1 MSTSSSRPDQPP
13 PSPGAAY
20 ALVDDDLRVQEA
32 SAGFWAVVGRR
43 QPGIHLAEVLPA
55 FAGADETLLAVAQGR
70 TPAWELHGVV
80 HRLAPSAAPGYFDI
94 RVEAHTQPAGL
105 LITLVDVTAAMA
117 PAQQEMHRRNASR
130 LASATASA
138 TAWAMNHTPTSLDL
152 DTDDML
158 TICERLGLMMAVVD
172 EQLLIKAATSNFVE
186 YRRRS
191 LAGWPVA
198 DVFPSLAG
206 LEDEL
211 QSIARAVAPPWRLPG
226 LLLDEDHLRPCD
238 VLIMPHPGQ
247 TGLVLAV
254 RQMEAE
260 ALAEQS
266 LRQQRNELTLLQ
278 EQMERQAQELRKAH
292 DRLTS
297 LDRERRALL
306 DLIVIDIRSA
316 LTLVEGYAEW
326 LRTTAESAPAPQS
339 VDALDA
345 IRKNARK
352 VHSLI
357 KDVESIQHIE
367 TALTD
372 MRWMPIDLAETMEQ
386 IVGMWRDLARL
397 RGVRL
402 DLELK
407 QPLPAIVGD
416 PTLLEEA
423 LGVLID
429 VSLTRTRSQVL
440 LARAHTWDRWV
451 IIRFGVEARASEPA
465 SSLRSVRLTDEERVS
480 EFRLAR
486 ARLIAEG
493 HGGRL
498 STEIRQSEATRDGQT
513 TSFALWLPVKDES
526 QPARYRL
533 VSESAP
539 AADNGAAA
547 SPPIASD
554 LLVVGEGTI
563 RINTTLQRAWVNDE
577 LLTLSHNEYR
587 LLVYLAEH
595 ADQVVL
601 HDQLRSAMWALDEQ
615 ISLDT
620 LRVLVWRLRQ
630 KLQHPTRRDV
640 QFLRTVRGFGYVLVS

>member
-1 MSTSSSRPDQPP
+1 MSTSSS
-13 PSPGAAY
+13 GAAH
-20 ALVDDDLRVQEA
+20 AFVDNQLRVQEA
-32 SAGFWAVVGRR
+32 STGFWSAVGRR
-43 QPGIHLAEVLPA
+43 RPGVLLAEVLPS
-55 FAGADETLLAVAQGR
+55 FAGADETLQAVAQGR
-70 TPAWELHGVV
+70 MPAWVLHGIVHQPTPA
-80 HRLAPSAAPGYFDI
+80 AMPTYFDVSI
-94 RVEAHTQPAGL
+94 EAHAQPAGL
-105 LITLVDVTAAMA
+105 LVTLVDVTAEMMVG
-117 PAQQEMHRRNASR
+117 QQEMQRRNASR
-130 LASATASA
+130 LAWATAGA
-138 TAWAMNHTPTSLDL
+138 VNHTPATLGL

-158 TICERLGLMMAVVD
+158 LICERLGLMMAIAD
-172 EQLLIKAATSNFVE
+172 EHLLIKAATSNFVQ

-206 LEDEL
+206 LEQEL
-211 QSIARAVAPPWRLPG
+211 QGIALQTAPPWRLPG

-238 VLIMPHPGQ
+238 VLIIPHPGQ
-247 TGLVLAV
+247 RGLVLAV

-260 ALAEQS
+260 ATAEQS

-278 EQMERQAQELRKAH
+278 EQMETQAQELRKAH

-326 LRTTAESAPAPQS
+326 LRTTAESASPSQH

-367 TALTD
+367 TALAD
-372 MRWMPIDLAETMEQ
+372 IRWMPINLAEMMEQ
-386 IVGMWRDLARL
+386 VIGMWRDLARL

-402 DLELK
+402 DLELE
-407 QPLPAIVGD
+407 QPLPPVVGD

-423 LGVLID
+423 FGVLID
-429 VSLTRTRSQVL
+429 VTLSRTRGQVL
-440 LARAHTWDRWV
+440 PVRVHTWDRWA
-451 IIRFGVEARASEPA
+451 IIRFGVEAKADEGGGPA
-465 SSLRSVRLTDEERVS
+465 SSLRPARLSDEERVS

-498 STEIRQSEATRDGQT
+498 STETRQGQVAREGQT
-513 TSFALWLPVKDES
+513 TAFSLWLPVKDES
-526 QPARYRL
+526 RPARYRL
-533 VSESAP
+533 VSESTP
-539 AADNGAAA
+539 TAADGAAT
-547 SPPIASD
+547 SPPLASD

-563 RINTTLQRAWVNDE
+563 RINTALQRVWVNNE

-595 ADQVVL
+595 ADQIVL
-601 HDQLRSAMWALDEQ
+601 HDQLRAAMWALDEQ

>member
-1 MSTSSSRPDQPP
+1 MSTSSSRPNQPP

-20 ALVDDDLRVQEA
+20 ALVDNDLRVQEA
-32 SAGFWAVVGRR
+32 SAGFWSVVGRR
-43 QPGIHLAEVLPA
+43 QPGVHLAELLPA
-55 FAGADETLLAVAQGR
+55 FAGADETLQSVAQGR
-70 TPAWELHGVV
+70 MPAWELHGVV
-80 HRLAPSAAPGYFDI
+80 HRLAPSAAPSYFDI

-105 LITLVDVTAAMA
+105 LVGLVDVTAEMA

-130 LASATASA
+130 L
-138 TAWAMNHTPTSLDL
+138 AWAMNHTPTSLDL

-172 EQLLIKAATSNFVE
+172 EQLLIKVATSNFVE

-260 ALAEQS
+260 ASAEQS

-326 LRTTAESAPAPQS
+326 LRTAAESAPAAPH

-372 MRWMPIDLAETMEQ
+372 MRWMPIDLAEMMEQ

-402 DLELK
+402 DLEVE

-429 VSLTRTRSQVL
+429 VALTRTRSQVL
-440 LARAHTWDRWV
+440 LARAHTWDRWA
-451 IIRFGVEARASEPA
+451 IIRFGVEAKAGEGGGQA
-465 SSLRSVRLTDEERVS
+465 SSLRPVRLTEEERVS

-498 STEIRQSEATRDGQT
+498 SAETRQGQAAREGQT

-539 AADNGAAA
+539 TADDGAAA
-547 SPPIASD
+547 SPPVASD

-563 RINTTLQRAWVNDE
+563 RINITLQRAWVNDE